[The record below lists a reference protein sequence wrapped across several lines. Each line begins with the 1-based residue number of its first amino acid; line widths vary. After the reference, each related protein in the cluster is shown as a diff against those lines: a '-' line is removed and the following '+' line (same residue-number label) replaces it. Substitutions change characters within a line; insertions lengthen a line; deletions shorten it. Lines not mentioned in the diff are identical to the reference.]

1 MRRARSDWENLCW
14 LGHSHPL
21 VQSPLDIYTPMY
33 LASHWKPLKTENPPW
48 NTKKYDNNCLEYSER
63 TEMIDSPSRP
73 DPENLCTHLLAP
85 GQAGLQPS
93 IGQSPG
99 SQKSLVGAL
108 PLCARLLHPI
118 LFSQTEVG
126 HTRSF
131 FSFTRFQFGYGT
143 PFELWIAIVKENLC
157 LFCTHKIKFGVF
169 SSCSKIEH
177 SRGVWMI
184 SIKVSR
190 TSSWIL
196 ITTQFHEIPH
206 DETER
211 ETKFWIRG
219 LCSVRT
225 LVLRGRVKSQRWRR
239 WEARFLPY
247 S

>member
-1 MRRARSDWENLCW
+1 
-14 LGHSHPL
+14 
-21 VQSPLDIYTPMY
+21 
-33 LASHWKPLKTENPPW
+33 
-48 NTKKYDNNCLEYSER
+48 
-63 TEMIDSPSRP
+63 MIDSPSRP

-225 LVLRGRVKSQRWRR
+225 LVLRGKSQIAELEEVGSKISAIFLGKFLHCWKLSRNVQNVRGGNGLHRWRGFAYEILCR
-239 WEARFLPY
+239 AAGSSKEGATGEKDLIGCRY
-247 S
+247 CQ